1 MKTIFLLSVFA
12 VILPVSEAFS
22 QRDAGRLN
30 KLKIEEYVERASTQ
44 FSNRKMYV
52 NENEWIGAT
61 VCVGGTFS
69 NRLKPVLHVDRP
81 YEEFM
86 GNKSNAEIIDLIVF
100 YDPQY
105 ASNPAHRDDTLWS
118 AISGYNGW
126 AVGTI
131 KKCVEVVSYLG
142 VVKRLPVMELMLV
155 FFYNQNNSRRILY
168 ASQEFRN

>member
-1 MKTIFLLSVFA
+1 MKTIFVLSVFA
-12 VILPVSEAFS
+12 VILQVSEALS
-22 QRDAGRLN
+22 QQDTGRLN
-30 KLKIEEYVERASTQ
+30 KLKIEEYVEQASTK
-44 FSNRKMYV
+44 FSNRMIYV
-52 NENEWIGAT
+52 NEKEWIGAT
-61 VCVGGTFS
+61 VCVGGTFN

-81 YEEFM
+81 YEEFI

-100 YDPQY
+100 YDPKY
-105 ASNPAHRDDTLWS
+105 ASNPAHRNDTLWS

-142 VVKRLPVMELMLV
+142 VVKKLPVMELMLV
-155 FFYNQNNSRRILY
+155 FYYDQKNNRRILY